1 MSQPPTKEWQV
12 EQQIVDLSRE
22 RGNAKSQRLDSQPHD
37 RTRLNGEDVLMAS
50 GVQAAAPA
58 DVALSVHDLSV
69 SLPEGMERAYAVEN
83 ISFDLRR
90 GQILCI
96 IGESGSGKSVTANA
110 IMGLLP
116 KAIRISSGAI
126 HLDELNIVGLS
137 SDKLRSLRGRVVSM
151 IFQDPLSALNPLMTV
166 GAQIE
171 EVMAAHDVG
180 TPASRRSR
188 TIDLLVEVG
197 LPDPQLMY
205 HQYPFRLSG
214 GQRQRVMI
222 AMALALE
229 PAILIADEPTTAL
242 DVTTQAQILQL
253 IRDIQRRKGMSV
265 MFITHDFGVVAEIA
279 DDVVVMEKGHC
290 VEQGSAEQVLKSP
303 SHLYTRRLIAAVPHL
318 TGKDRIPLEAA
329 DRVSILKVE
338 CLAKTY
344 RSGSALFGTQ
354 RIVPAVSGVTF
365 DLTSGRTLGVVGESG
380 SGKSSLGRLL
390 IKLMECDSGS
400 IVFEGRDIAE
410 LSEAEFRSLRPK
422 IQMIFQDP
430 FASLNPRSTVGHIL
444 TVGPVAHGMPYGEAC
459 EQARELLSHVG
470 LDSGAFDRYPHEFSG
485 GQRQRIGIARALMFK
500 PKLLIADEAVS
511 ALDVSIQAQILK
523 LLDQIQRET
532 GVSMIFITHDLRV
545 ASQICDE
552 IAVMHRGQIVERG
565 PPSQIFLDPKSS
577 YTRELVAAIPGE
589 QPGNMPQHE
598 DHVGHHRQGETL

>member
-1 MSQPPTKEWQV
+1 MEEWHV
-12 EQQIVDLSRE
+12 ERQIIDLSKK
-22 RGNAKSQRLDSQPHD
+22 RGKAKNRRCGPQQDG
-37 RTRLNGEDVLMAS
+37 RTKLKREDVPMAS
-50 GVQAAAPA
+50 GNPAAAPA
-58 DVALSVHDLSV
+58 DVALSVRELSV

-83 ISFDLRR
+83 ISFDLKR

-116 KAIRISSGAI
+116 KAILVSSGAI
-126 HLDELNIVGLS
+126 HLDGTNMVGLS
-137 SDKLRSLRGRVVSM
+137 PDKLRSLRGRVVSM

-171 EVMAAHDVG
+171 EVMVAHDVG

-188 TIDLLVEVG
+188 TMDLLVEVG

-242 DVTTQAQILQL
+242 DVTTQAQILKL

-279 DDVVVMEKGHC
+279 DYVVVMEKGHC

-318 TGKDRIPLEAA
+318 TGKNRVPLQAA
-329 DRVSILKVE
+329 EPRAILKVE

-344 RSGSALFGTQ
+344 RSGSALFRTQ
-354 RIVPAVSGVTF
+354 RIVPAVNGVSF

-390 IKLMECDSGS
+390 IKLMECDGGS
-400 IVFEGRDIAE
+400 ILFEGRDIAG
-410 LSEAEFRSLRPK
+410 LSEAEFRPLRPK

-430 FASLNPRSTVGHIL
+430 FASLNPRSTVGQIL
-444 TVGPVAHGMPYGEAC
+444 TVGPVAHGMTYDEAC
-459 EQARELLSHVG
+459 GRARELLSHVG
-470 LDSGAFDRYPHEFSG
+470 LDAGAFERYPHEFSG
-485 GQRQRIGIARALMFK
+485 GQRQRVGIARALMFK

-565 PPSQIFLDPKSS
+565 PPSQIFLDPKST

-589 QPGNMPQHE
+589 QPRTMPEHADYGGQHKE
-598 DHVGHHRQGETL
+598 GETL

>member
-1 MSQPPTKEWQV
+1 MKEWQV
-12 EQQIVDLSRE
+12 EHRVVDLPKAHGKAR
-22 RGNAKSQRLDSQPHD
+22 RRLGPQQDG
-37 RTRLNGEDVLMAS
+37 RARLKGEDVLMAS
-50 GVQAAAPA
+50 VIQAAAPA
-58 DVALSVHDLSV
+58 EVALSVRDLSV
-69 SLPEGMERAYAVEN
+69 SLPDGMERTYAVEN
-83 ISFDLRR
+83 ISFDLKR

-116 KAIRISSGAI
+116 KAIQVSSGAV
-126 HLDELNIVGLS
+126 HLDGMNIVGLS
-137 SDKLRSLRGRVVSM
+137 PDKLRSLRGRVVSM

-180 TPASRRSR
+180 TSQSRRSR
-188 TIDLLVEVG
+188 AIDLLTEVG

-279 DDVVVMEKGHC
+279 DYVVVMEKGHC
-290 VEQGSAEQVLKSP
+290 VEQGGAEQVLKSP

-318 TGKDRIPLEAA
+318 TGKDRILLEAS
-329 DRVSILKVE
+329 DRASVLKVE

-354 RIVPAVSGVTF
+354 RIVPAVNGVTF

-390 IKLMECDSGS
+390 IKLMQCDSGS
-400 IVFEGRDIAE
+400 IVFEGRDIAA
-410 LSEAEFRSLRPK
+410 LSEVEFRPLRPK

-430 FASLNPRSTVGHIL
+430 FASLNPRSTVGRIL
-444 TVGPVAHGMPYGEAC
+444 TVGPVAHGMRYSEAA
-459 EQARELLSHVG
+459 ERARELLSHVG
-470 LDSGAFDRYPHEFSG
+470 LDAGAFDRYPHEFSG

-500 PKLLIADEAVS
+500 PRLLIADEAVS

-589 QPGNMPQHE
+589 QPGSRPQDE
-598 DHVGHHRQGETL
+598 GHVGHNKHGETL

>member
-1 MSQPPTKEWQV
+1 MTSAPQP
-12 EQQIVDLSRE
+12 L
-22 RGNAKSQRLDSQPHD
+22 
-37 RTRLNGEDVLMAS
+37 AS
-50 GVQAAAPA
+50 E
-58 DVALSVHDLSV
+58 DVALAVRDLTV
-69 SLPEGMERAYAVEN
+69 SLPAGMERAHAVEN
-83 ISFDLRR
+83 VSFELKR

-116 KAIRISSGAI
+116 KSIRVSSGAI
-126 HLDELNIVGLS
+126 RLEGMDLVGLS
-137 SDKLRSLRGRVVSM
+137 PESLRDLRGRVVSM

-171 EVMAAHDVG
+171 EVMAAHGAG
-180 TPASRRSR
+180 TPKSRRGR
-188 TIDLLVEVG
+188 AIELLTEVG
-197 LPDPQLMY
+197 LPDPPLMY

-279 DDVVVMEKGHC
+279 DSVVVMEKGHC

-303 SHLYTRRLIAAVPHL
+303 SHLYTRRLIAAVPRL
-318 TGKDRIPLEAA
+318 TGKDRVAAEAVA
-329 DRVSILKVE
+329 TSSILKVE
-338 CLAKTY
+338 CLVKTY
-344 RSGSALFGTQ
+344 RSGGALFGKQ
-354 RIVPAVSGVTF
+354 RIVPAVNGVSF
-365 DLTSGRTLGVVGESG
+365 DLSPGRTLGVVGESG

-390 IKLMECDSGS
+390 IKLLDSDSGS
-400 IVFEGRDIAE
+400 ILFEGRDVAR
-410 LSEAEFRSLRPK
+410 LSEAEFRPLRPK

-430 FASLNPRSTVGHIL
+430 FASLNPRSTVGQIL
-444 TVGPVAHGMPYGEAC
+444 TVGPIAHGVPHKDAC
-459 EQARELLSHVG
+459 EQARELLAHVG
-470 LDSGAFDRYPHEFSG
+470 LDAGTFDRYPHEFSG

-552 IAVMHRGQIVERG
+552 IAVMHRGQIVEHG
-565 PPSQIFLDPKSS
+565 PPSQIFLNPTSA

-589 QPGNMPQHE
+589 QQSSARAIGSQSTFA
-598 DHVGHHRQGETL
+598 GHSHK

>member
-1 MSQPPTKEWQV
+1 MKEWQV
-12 EQQIVDLSRE
+12 DRQIVDLSRE
-22 RGNAKSQRLDSQPHD
+22 RGNAKNRRRGPQQDG
-37 RTRLNGEDVLMAS
+37 RTRLKGEDVLMAS
-50 GVQAAAPA
+50 GIQAAAPP
-58 DVALSVHDLSV
+58 DLALSVRELSV

-83 ISFDLRR
+83 ISFDLKR

-116 KAIRISSGAI
+116 KVIRVSSGAI
-126 HLDELNIVGLS
+126 HLDGMNIVGLS
-137 SDKLRSLRGRVVSM
+137 PDKLRSLRGRVVSM

-180 TPASRRSR
+180 TPASRRR
-188 TIDLLVEVG
+188 RAIDLLVEVG

-242 DVTTQAQILQL
+242 DVSTQAQILQL

-279 DDVVVMEKGHC
+279 DYVVVMEKGHC

-303 SHLYTRRLIAAVPHL
+303 NHLYTRRLIAAVPHL
-318 TGKDRIPLEAA
+318 TGKNRVPLEVA

-344 RSGSALFGTQ
+344 RSGSALFRTQ

-400 IVFEGRDIAE
+400 ILFEGRDIAG

-430 FASLNPRSTVGHIL
+430 FASLNPRSTVGQIL
-444 TVGPVAHGMPYGEAC
+444 TVGPVAHGMRYSEAC
-459 EQARELLSHVG
+459 ERARELLSHVG

-532 GVSMIFITHDLRV
+532 GVSMVFITHDLRV

-552 IAVMHRGQIVERG
+552 IAVMHRGQIVESG

-589 QPGNMPQHE
+589 QPGSKPQHE
-598 DHVGHHRQGETL
+598 GHVGHHKQGETL